1 MFDTN
6 NTLKEKGFGMS
17 VDSRDET
24 RGKPFTWGTTA
35 KKQIPYPKN
44 KYHCWVSV
52 AKLILLAAHLQIIFD
67 MTILDPCSWLELI
80 GHECRACR
88 RVRCKLERV
97 VWCYVISSSWW
108 LIGVINY
115 SMFPNTVPSENTK
128 TIQTWT
134 CRCSQGTWHS
144 KSKST

>member
-1 MFDTN
+1 MDCVQCFTLNTNYSSRSHCCVLNKPKPNYPREKNDVRDALKGSMFDTN

-17 VDSRDET
+17 VNSRDET
-24 RGKPFTWGTTA
+24 RGKPFTWGTTT

-52 AKLILLAAHLQIIFD
+52 AKLILLDAHLQIIFD

-97 VWCYVISSSWW
+97 V
-108 LIGVINY
+108 
-115 SMFPNTVPSENTK
+115 
-128 TIQTWT
+128 
-134 CRCSQGTWHS
+134 
-144 KSKST
+144 